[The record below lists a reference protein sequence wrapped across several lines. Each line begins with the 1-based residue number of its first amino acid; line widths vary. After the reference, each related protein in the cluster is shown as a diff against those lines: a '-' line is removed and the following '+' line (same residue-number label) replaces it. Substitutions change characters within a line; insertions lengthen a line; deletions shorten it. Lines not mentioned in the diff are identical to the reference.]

1 MIEIYCKKKCK
12 GAEVPCEE
20 CKELIEYSKLRIDK
34 CPHIETK
41 SFCSSCKTHCYN
53 LEHREK
59 IKKIMRFSGPRMI
72 FYHPITTLKHMI
84 SVNQKK

>member
-12 GAEVPCEE
+12 GTEVPCEE
-20 CKELIEYSKLRIDK
+20 CQELIEYSNLRIAK
-34 CPHIETK
+34 CPYMETK
-41 SFCSSCKTHCYN
+41 RFCSSCNAHCYN